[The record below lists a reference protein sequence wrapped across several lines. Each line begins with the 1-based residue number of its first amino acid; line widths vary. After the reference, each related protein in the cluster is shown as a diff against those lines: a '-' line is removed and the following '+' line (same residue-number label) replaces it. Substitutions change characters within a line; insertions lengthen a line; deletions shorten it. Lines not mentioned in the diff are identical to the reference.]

1 MTKIKLHNQKNHDN
15 LSNSIDLI
23 NEEHF
28 IKNNTLFKL
37 LVELSPDPIA
47 IHKDN
52 VFVYVNDACVDLVKA
67 KSKNDIIGKLIT
79 NIIHSDNHKELLL
92 RTKKAIRTNSIMPIT
107 EMQFICFDGSI
118 KIAEVTSRAIKI
130 GNNNY
135 ILAIAHDISNRKKAL
150 EELVKN
156 EEKYRNIFEQS
167 RECIYL
173 TRPDGSIIDINGTG
187 CKILGRTK
195 EELKDINV
203 YDLYVD
209 PKQRK
214 EAIKILETNGFI
226 KDVEILLKRK
236 DKTNIICLDT
246 AVTWRD
252 INGQT
257 IGYIGILQDITQK
270 KKIETEKEKLISDLK
285 KSKEALEKETLKVKK
300 LNSNLLDSQNE
311 LKEHIATKDKFFSI
325 ISHDLRGPISAF
337 LNLTDLLL
345 SEMEEMSW
353 KELKETMKMMHSSA
367 LGVNRLLNNLLQW
380 SRLQRGKL
388 DFTPANYNLKFIID
402 NGIDILKSSAR
413 DKSINIIN
421 LVADDIIVYA
431 DSNMLDL
438 VIRNLI
444 SNSIKFT
451 NEGGTITISSSKKNK
466 KLIIVSITDTGIG
479 IEPKNLEK
487 LFRIDEKITT
497 EGTKGELGSGLG
509 LILCKEFVEKNGG
522 KISVKSSIGKGT
534 TFTFSIPSGA

>member
-1 MTKIKLHNQKNHDN
+1 MKQGEQFTDTLAKEIAQK
-15 LSNSIDLI
+15 
-23 NEEHF
+23 
-28 IKNNTLFKL
+28 TG
-37 LVELSPDPIA
+37 A
-47 IHKDN
+47 W
-52 VFVYVNDACVDLVKA
+52 A
-67 KSKNDIIGKLIT
+67 
-79 NIIHSDNHKELLL
+79 
-92 RTKKAIRTNSIMPIT
+92 
-107 EMQFICFDGSI
+107 
-118 KIAEVTSRAIKI
+118 
-130 GNNNY
+130 
-135 ILAIAHDISNRKKAL
+135 
-150 EELVKN
+150 
-156 EEKYRNIFEQS
+156 
-167 RECIYL
+167 IYL
-173 TRPDGSIIDINGTG
+173 TEPSTDYDPNYN
-187 CKILGRTK
+187 KIER
-195 EELKDINV
+195 N
-203 YDLYVD
+203 LY
-209 PKQRK
+209 K
-214 EAIKILETNGFI
+214 A
-226 KDVEILLKRK
+226 EIENLVK
-236 DKTNIICLDT
+236 
-246 AVTWRD
+246 
-252 INGQT
+252 
-257 IGYIGILQDITQK
+257 K